1 MNGVI
6 GMKKFVSG
14 VLVGTLAT
22 VAAAGAFV
30 VTVKKQV
37 IDPIDEKEAMIEENR
52 KKQCVNALPANKKSH
67 HQLV

>member
-6 GMKKFVSG
+6 RMKKFVSG

-30 VTVKKQV
+30 ATVKKQV

-52 KKQCVNALPANKKSH
+52 KKAMRKRVAR
-67 HQLV
+67 

>member
-1 MNGVI
+1 
-6 GMKKFVSG
+6 MKKFVSG

-52 KKQCVNALPANKKSH
+52 KKAMRKRVAR
-67 HQLV
+67 